1 MVTPLSVEKLRSG
14 DIGINFANQLEVEQV
29 LASEGDRW
37 LAEAFPDQEAL
48 PTLRE
53 PTFRLLQTIVVHG
66 IPFSDKDGE
75 GMAAALT
82 STNNINFINTRFLA
96 SPVKRE
102 AHPNGFGSVL
112 VLCEDPGAKRM
123 ALDRGQLGYNN
134 Q

>member
-53 PTFRLLQTIVVHG
+53 PTFGLLQTIVVHG
-66 IPFSDKDGE
+66 IPFADKDGE

-96 SPVKRE
+96 SP
-102 AHPNGFGSVL
+102 
-112 VLCEDPGAKRM
+112 
-123 ALDRGQLGYNN
+123 
-134 Q
+134 